1 MVVPR
6 MPQAA
11 QVQAKRKTIPAM
23 RLVTAPSPFGPPS
36 LARRCFNVKYFV
48 SQSYGGGAPAGR
60 AGFSPSTRQPI
71 NQQSR
76 RTPAPL
82 GRYRGATHLLPPN
95 QKPKKAGDPRRRWGA
110 TVEPP
115 ICYRQATVE
124 TRNSKSKTPSRR
136 RGTSFECRVS
146 SAEFRVSQESRW
158 PALRAE
164 PEGDAPELNCHHA
177 RHGGTG

>member
-36 LARRCFNVKYFV
+36 MARRCFNVKYFV
-48 SQSYGGGAPAGR
+48 YQSYGGGAPAGR
-60 AGFSPSTRQPI
+60 AGFPPSTSQPI

-82 GRYRGATHLLPPN
+82 GRYRGATDGLPWHYHCHV
-95 QKPKKAGDPRRRWGA
+95 AGA
-110 TVEPP
+110 TWRMKLEE
-115 ICYRQATVE
+115 R
-124 TRNSKSKTPSRR
+124 KSKLGRD
-136 RGTSFECRVS
+136 GGERVS
-146 SAEFRVSQESRW
+146 SARVSGFARK
-158 PALRAE
+158 PLAC
-164 PEGDAPELNCHHA
+164 PEGGARRGHA
-177 RHGGTG
+177 

>member
-23 RLVTAPSPFGPPS
+23 RLVTAPPPSGPRS

-82 GRYRGATHLLPPN
+82 GRYRGATDPLPS
-95 QKPKKAGDPRRRWGA
+95 GHR
-110 TVEPP
+110 
-115 ICYRQATVE
+115 
-124 TRNSKSKTPSRR
+124 RNSK
-136 RGTSFECRVS
+136 FEKRNSVETEGN
-146 SAEFRVSQESRW
+146 EFRVPSFEFRKKAAGTRPSSTATTQDT
-158 PALRAE
+158 A
-164 PEGDAPELNCHHA
+164 GQGELVILQGPRLETA
-177 RHGGTG
+177 G